1 MLNITGASRN
11 LVIMSP
17 TEKNSYLRVYSTYFH
32 QNSSEL
38 DMFYCRLNKTHAV
51 LWYAIDNTLI
61 CYNNKIQRLFVPKF
75 YHEERSKNFLKTLK
89 FIGEW
94 GTTDKVNFS
103 EFPNEFGRKL
113 YEYQKDPAHLRATSL
128 TTKEVD

>member
-75 YHEERSKNFLKTLK
+75 YHEERSKK
-89 FIGEW
+89 FFKNIKIYWRVGH
-94 GTTDKVNFS
+94 DRQSKFFRIS
-103 EFPNEFGRKL
+103 K
-113 YEYQKDPAHLRATSL
+113 
-128 TTKEVD
+128 

>member
-1 MLNITGASRN
+1 
-11 LVIMSP
+11 MSP

-61 CYNNKIQRLFVPKF
+61 CYNNKIQRLFVPREVKKF
-75 YHEERSKNFLKTLK
+75 SKNIKIYWRVGHDRQSK
-89 FIGEW
+89 FFRIS
-94 GTTDKVNFS
+94 K
-103 EFPNEFGRKL
+103 
-113 YEYQKDPAHLRATSL
+113 
-128 TTKEVD
+128 